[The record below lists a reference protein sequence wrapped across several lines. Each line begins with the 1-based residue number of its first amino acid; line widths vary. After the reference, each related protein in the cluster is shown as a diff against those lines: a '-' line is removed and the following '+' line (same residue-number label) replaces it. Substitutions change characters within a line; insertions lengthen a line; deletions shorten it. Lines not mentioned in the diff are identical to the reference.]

1 MIDNHTQNVSSI
13 WSFRQKKLDQLPN
26 IADVVII
33 GGGIIGVS
41 TAYFLAKSGVNVC
54 LCEKGYISG
63 EQSGRNW
70 GWVRV
75 QGRDEREIPLML
87 RSLEIWRGLSD
98 EIQGDTGYKECGCLY
113 SAYNHKEMDSY
124 DSWLKLAKKYDIKT
138 EVLNKADL
146 EREAGQVAKRWI
158 GGIITKTD
166 GRAEP
171 HQATISIAKAAQNL
185 GAKILTKTAV
195 KHKKFSDITDYF
207 QKNDLLILNDTK
219 VFPAKLFATKD
230 RTDAKVEIFL
240 LRELGDRLWE
250 VLVKPARKVR
260 IGNKLILSDGL
271 FCDVIDNTVSGG
283 RVVRFEFDKGNFDN
297 ILDKLGHPP
306 LPPYI
311 ERPATDRDKERYQ
324 TVYAEKRG
332 AVAAPIA
339 GLHFTKEIL
348 AKLKKKGVNIYYI
361 TLHIGLGTFK
371 PVQVED
377 LNRHHMDSEYFEVSP
392 GTAVAINEAKRK
404 RRRIFAVGT
413 STVRALET
421 VNVSGFQISPKKGW
435 TNKFIHPPQE
445 FKIVDGL
452 ITNFH
457 QPESTLLMLTS
468 AFGGYKF
475 IKDSYKVAKSKNY
488 RFLSYGDSMLIM

>member
-1 MIDNHTQNVSSI
+1 MIEKKKKYKLSD
-13 WSFRQKKLDQLPN
+13 FRYQLP
-26 IADVVII
+26 
-33 GGGIIGVS
+33 
-41 TAYFLAKSGVNVC
+41 
-54 LCEKGYISG
+54 
-63 EQSGRNW
+63 
-70 GWVRV
+70 
-75 QGRDEREIPLML
+75 
-87 RSLEIWRGLSD
+87 
-98 EIQGDTGYKECGCLY
+98 
-113 SAYNHKEMDSY
+113 
-124 DSWLKLAKKYDIKT
+124 KKYIAQKPKQKRDASKMM
-138 EVLNKADL
+138 VLNRKD
-146 EREAGQVAKRWI
+146 Q
-158 GGIITKTD
+158 
-166 GRAEP
+166 
-171 HQATISIAKAAQNL
+171 SI
-185 GAKILTKTAV
+185 

-207 QKNDLLILNDTK
+207 QKNDLLILNNTK

-283 RVVRFEFDKGNFDN
+283 RVVRFEFENGDFDN

-311 ERPATDRDKERYQ
+311 ERPAAKSDKERYQ

-339 GLHFTKEIL
+339 GLHFTTEIIK
-348 AKLKKKGVNIYYI
+348 KLEKKGVNIHFI

-392 GTAVAINEAKRK
+392 GTALAINEAKRK

-435 TNKFIHPPQE
+435 TNKFIHPPHE

-475 IKDSYKVAKSKNY
+475 IKDSYNEAKKKKY